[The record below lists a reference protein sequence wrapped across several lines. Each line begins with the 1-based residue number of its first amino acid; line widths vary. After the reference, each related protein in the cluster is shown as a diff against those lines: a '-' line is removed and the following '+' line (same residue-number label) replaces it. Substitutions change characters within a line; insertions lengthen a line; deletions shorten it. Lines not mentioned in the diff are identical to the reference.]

1 MIQLTITAT
10 CKGYHPSS
18 QWSIFDTRKKTFP
31 SIQTAKDWLKDEYGN
46 CRRYK
51 MFQDVGDEMVQTGY
65 IYGYRNSDISYL
77 PVEKWLQQDWIEFQR
92 VESVDLGKER

>member
-10 CKGYHPSS
+10 SKGYHPSS
-18 QWSIFDTRKKTFP
+18 QWSIFDTQRKGFP
-31 SIQTAKDWLKDEYGN
+31 SIEAARDWLRYTYGN

-51 MFQDVGDEMVQTGY
+51 MFQDVGGEMVHVGY
-65 IYGYRNSDISYL
+65 IYGYRNSDISHL

-92 VESVDLGKER
+92 VETVNLGEK